1 MRFAFGVQRGNDD
14 NSKVEV
20 DDKLLKQHMQR
31 LFKCLIEKLP
41 IPYDIVMALTAKA
54 SMPKS
59 YNKKNREKILSVA
72 CAVIRKYYNDKAQKE
87 EWNMSLDKNKLN
99 RDYLYG
105 RLLAVFEK
113 LEIDAMKS
121 RYGYTDNDIRET
133 HADKL
138 WNFYC
143 AKPESGAANINGA
156 LRPYLKYLPDTRKNF
171 YLGLI
176 GEIMGK
182 IGETADKIRNKSL
195 EPCYL
200 MGYYDQR
207 NDLYISKKDK
217 QEEDK

>member
-1 MRFAFGVQRGNDD
+1 
-14 NSKVEV
+14 
-20 DDKLLKQHMQR
+20 MQR

-182 IGETADKIRNKSL
+182 IGETAEKIRNKSL

-207 NDLYISKKDK
+207 NDLYTSKKDK